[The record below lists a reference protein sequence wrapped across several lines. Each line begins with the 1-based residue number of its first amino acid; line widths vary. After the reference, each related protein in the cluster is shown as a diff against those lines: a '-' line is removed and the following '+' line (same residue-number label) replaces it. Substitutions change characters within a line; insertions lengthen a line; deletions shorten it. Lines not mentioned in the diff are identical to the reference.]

1 MPNEAGPPPEPGS
14 RSQAAPAP
22 RGDREVTAALIVIG
36 NEVLSGRTK
45 DANLPYLAARLNDIG
60 IRLKEAR
67 VVPDDEDA
75 IVGAV
80 NECRGSY
87 DYVFTTGGIGPTHDD
102 ITAQSVA
109 RAFGVALRR
118 HPEAVARLGRH
129 YSPGEFNE
137 ARLRMAN
144 IPEGGTLIDNP
155 VSAAPGFQIGNV
167 FVMAG
172 VPAIMRAMFEGLK
185 HRLVGGEPLL
195 SRTIKTTL
203 PEGVVAQGLGALQAR
218 FPDVEI
224 GSYPSFA
231 RREPGVRVVLRSTD
245 AGRLEVAT
253 NELIEVVRSLEG
265 DAQEI
270 DITPR

>member
-1 MPNEAGPPPEPGS
+1 M
-14 RSQAAPAP
+14 
-22 RGDREVTAALIVIG
+22 TAALIVIG

-45 DANLPYLAARLNDIG
+45 DTNLPYLAARLDDIG
-60 IRLKEAR
+60 VRLKEAR
-67 VVPDDEDA
+67 VVPDEEDA
-75 IVGAV
+75 IAGAV

-109 RAFGVALRR
+109 KAFGVALRR
-118 HPEAVARLGRH
+118 HPEAVARLERH

-144 IPEGGTLIDNP
+144 IPEGGSLIDNP
-155 VSAAPGFQIGNV
+155 VSAAPGFQVGNV
-167 FVMAG
+167 FVLAG

-195 SRTIKTTL
+195 SCTIKTTL
-203 PEGVVAQGLGALQAR
+203 PEGVVAQGLGTLQAR

-224 GSYPSFA
+224 GSYPSFG
-231 RREPGVRVVLRSTD
+231 RREPGVRVVLRSID
-245 AGRLEVAT
+245 ARRLDQAT
-253 NELIEVVRSLEG
+253 KELIEVVRSLKG
-265 DAQEI
+265 DAREI
-270 DITPR
+270 DITSR

>member
-1 MPNEAGPPPEPGS
+1 MPNEAGPPPESGS

-60 IRLKEAR
+60 VRLKEAR

-155 VSAAPGFQIGNV
+155 VSAAPGFQIENV

-203 PEGVVAQGLGALQAR
+203 PEGVVAEGLGALQAR